1 MQRGLVAKNSQ
12 SNQTDNK
19 EDLRLKKFL
28 FLLKFRRYYVNRT
41 YPELCLRISQL
52 GHYL

>member
-1 MQRGLVAKNSQ
+1 MQRGLVAKKITIK
-12 SNQTDNK
+12 SNDNE

-28 FLLKFRRYYVNRT
+28 FLLKFRRYYVKRT